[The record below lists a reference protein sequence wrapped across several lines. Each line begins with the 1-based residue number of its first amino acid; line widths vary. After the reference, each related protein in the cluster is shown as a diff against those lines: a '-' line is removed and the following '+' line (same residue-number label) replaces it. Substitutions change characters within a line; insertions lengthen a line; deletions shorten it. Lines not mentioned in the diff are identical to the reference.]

1 MRQSSPVTD
10 WPVSIAGID
19 DSEGIPVSAPIAAS
33 ETFDQAQQEHW
44 QRAAADHLWPQFT
57 YLSRFSVGQVPVIV
71 RGEGAW
77 IYDDKG
83 NRYLDALSGLYT
95 VNIGHCRPELAAA
108 AAKQLAELDYF
119 PIWTFAHPR
128 AAELAERIAGLAP
141 ADMNRV
147 WFTSSG
153 SESVETAW
161 KLARQYHQLRGNNR
175 KHKALSRAISYH
187 GTTLGALSITGFT
200 GIRDTFEPL
209 VPSTAKV
216 PNTNFYRAPVHAD
229 DEIAFGQWAAD
240 EIERAILAEGAD
252 TVAAV
257 FLEPVQNAG
266 GCFVAPPGYYD
277 RVREICDKYD
287 VLYVSDETICAFG
300 RLGTMFGSERVG
312 AKPDIIT
319 SAKGLTSGAIPMG
332 VLIASDKVVEPFRAE
347 GVMFLHGST
356 FAGHPVAAAVALA
369 NLDILEREVIPH
381 ANAHEALFRKTIEE
395 LRDISVVGDIRG
407 MGHFL
412 AIELVADQA
421 TKATIPQERHQ
432 ELLFDFLSPRLWEEG
447 IYCRADDRGDP
458 TMYLAPPLICGPEE
472 FEFLGRKL
480 RLVLSELAD
489 RLARG

>member
-1 MRQSSPVTD
+1 M
-10 WPVSIAGID
+10 
-19 DSEGIPVSAPIAAS
+19 SAPVVAS
-33 ETFDQAQQEHW
+33 EPISKSQQDSWQAS
-44 QRAAADHLWPQFT
+44 AANHLWPQFT
-57 YLSRFSVGQVPVIV
+57 YLSNFRPGQIPVIV
-71 RGEGAW
+71 AGDGPW
-77 IYDDKG
+77 IFDDQG
-83 NRYLDALSGLYT
+83 RRYLDALSGLYT
-95 VNIGHCRPELAAA
+95 VNVGHCRPELAVA
-108 AAKQLAELDYF
+108 AAKQLGELDYF

-128 AAELAERIAGLAP
+128 AIELAQRLADLAP
-141 ADMNRV
+141 PDMNRV

-161 KLARQYHQLRGNNR
+161 KLARQYHQLRGNSH

-209 VPSTAKV
+209 VPSTSKV

-229 DEIAFGQWAAD
+229 DAVAFGLWAAD
-240 EIERAILAEGAD
+240 EIERAILAEGPD

-277 RVREICDKYD
+277 RVREICDTYD

-312 AKPDIIT
+312 AKPDVIT

-332 VLIASDKVVEPFRAE
+332 VVIASDKVLQPFLAE
-347 GVMFLHGST
+347 DVMFLHGST

-369 NLDILEREVIPH
+369 NLDILEAEAIPNVL
-381 ANAHEALFRKTIEE
+381 ANEALFRGLIEG
-395 LRDISVVGDIRG
+395 LRDIPVVGDVRG
-407 MGHFL
+407 VGYFL
-412 AIELVADQA
+412 AIELVSDQV
-421 TKATIPQERHQ
+421 TKRTIPLEQQ
-432 ELLFDFLSPRLWEEG
+432 KELLFDFLSPRLWEEG

-458 TMYLAPPLICGPEE
+458 TIYLAPTLICGPDELS
-472 FEFLGRKL
+472 FLANKL
-480 RLVLSELAD
+480 RIVLTELASKMG
-489 RLARG
+489 LA